1 MVETRDLTLSG
12 IDGMRHLMTS
22 EPVVRAIAFAVRHTS
37 SQYRRDIEV
46 DRTAYRF
53 VVAASMV
60 GALEEEGRWL
70 NILDHVHALERAER
84 GTRRL
89 ADTRPL
95 LSRGD
100 GAWYDGS
107 RGIVEGVFH
116 GSREYV
122 IVWNETGTETFEM
135 ASDILSDTE
144 HAALLSEDGHA

>member
-12 IDGMRHLMTS
+12 IDGMRHLTTS
-22 EPVVRAIAFAVRHTS
+22 ETVVRAVAFAVRHAS

-70 NILDHVHALERAER
+70 NILDHVHALEQAARS
-84 GTRRL
+84 TRRL

-95 LSRGD
+95 LSLDD
-100 GAWYDGS
+100 GAWYDDV
-107 RGIVEGVFH
+107 RGTVKAVFH
-116 GSREYV
+116 GSRKYM
-122 IVWNETGTETFEM
+122 IRWNGTGTETFEM
-135 ASDILSDTE
+135 ASDILSDDE